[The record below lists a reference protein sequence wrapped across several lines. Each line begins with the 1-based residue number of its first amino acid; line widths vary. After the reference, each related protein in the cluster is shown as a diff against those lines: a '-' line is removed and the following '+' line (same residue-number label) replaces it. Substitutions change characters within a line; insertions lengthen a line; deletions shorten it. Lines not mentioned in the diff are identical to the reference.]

1 MTPAG
6 VPVRPGGQPGVQ
18 LKGAVIAEVVPGSPA
33 QRAGLQANDVI
44 LEVGGL
50 PAGSAALMNEAV
62 RAATGKRD
70 VVLRMARSNR
80 EFFAVLP

>member
-1 MTPAG
+1 MVPAG
-6 VPVRPGGQPGVQ
+6 AGGGVV
-18 LKGAVIAEVVPGSPA
+18 LKGAVIAEVIPGSPA
-33 QRAGLQANDVI
+33 ARAGLQANDVI
-44 LEVGGL
+44 VAVGGL

-70 VVLRMARSNR
+70 VVMRMARSNR